1 MTDNPYYVTP
11 EEAQTKWCPIQ
22 NPPQACVGTE
32 CMAWRW
38 ASASGKIWFWAA
50 TNLDPEPRENWIP
63 IERFEVNGRQAGK
76 FKEAPTHGYCGMV
89 QS

>member
-1 MTDNPYYVTP
+1 MTENTNYVTP

-22 NPPQACVGTE
+22 NPPQACIGTE

-38 ASASGKIWFWAA
+38 ASSFVKDKDGQIG
-50 TNLDPEPRENWIP
+50 DI
-63 IERFEVNGRQAGK
+63 NGNGYVQVFSK
-76 FKEAPTHGYCGMV
+76 THGYCGMV

>member
-1 MTDNPYYVTP
+1 MTDNTNYVTP

-38 ASASGKIWFWAA
+38 RLMGY
-50 TNLDPEPRENWIP
+50 
-63 IERFEVNGRQAGK
+63 EVQQDSEINAWP
-76 FKEAPTHGYCGMV
+76 AIYSTTHGYCGMV